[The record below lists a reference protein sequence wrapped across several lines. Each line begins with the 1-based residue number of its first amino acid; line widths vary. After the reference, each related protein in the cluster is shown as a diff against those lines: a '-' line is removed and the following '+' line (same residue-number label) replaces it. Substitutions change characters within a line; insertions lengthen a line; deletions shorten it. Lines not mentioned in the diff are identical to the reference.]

1 MHSDIVLKQI
11 TCWCDLSSTFFKRF
25 GDYFIEMKNLRHK
38 EKRKKGKYVEIEIY
52 LRLAY
57 LVSKVKPERHK
68 DVLLFILG
76 D

>member
-1 MHSDIVLKQI
+1 
-11 TCWCDLSSTFFKRF
+11 
-25 GDYFIEMKNLRHK
+25 MKNLRHK

-57 LVSKVKPERHK
+57 LVSKVKLERHK
-68 DVLLFILG
+68 DVLLFILV

>member
-1 MHSDIVLKQI
+1 
-11 TCWCDLSSTFFKRF
+11 
-25 GDYFIEMKNLRHK
+25 MKNLKYK

-57 LVSKVKPERHK
+57 LVSKMKPERHK